1 MQIRVQSHILKVLV
15 YGKSS
20 TQEVVALFDL
30 CQCDFLILN
39 RMGVFPSLRRQKRFI
54 YTVVHAEQQ
63 AHSFKSTALFAR
75 EVSH

>member
-39 RMGVFPSLRRQKRFI
+39 RMGVFFPPS
-54 YTVVHAEQQ
+54 VVKND
-63 AHSFKSTALFAR
+63 SFTQ
-75 EVSH
+75 